1 MTQKKSQSEETDTT
15 PTTSPTEST
24 QNLESAEPTQTIEE
38 ESTESLS
45 AKERKAARAA
55 AKKKAE
61 YFLIL
66 KRTLIAIIA
75 GIVAGAFCFYFEKE
89 LIGTQGSSD
98 FALLSILIMI
108 AFVLIQKHIFMA
120 LRIDYTTLQT
130 KDWFFQGFM
139 TFGFWFMTWTIL
151 LSGTFDE
158 AAIETV
164 ISATANITAV
174 P

>member
-1 MTQKKSQSEETDTT
+1 
-15 PTTSPTEST
+15 
-24 QNLESAEPTQTIEE
+24 
-38 ESTESLS
+38 
-45 AKERKAARAA
+45 
-55 AKKKAE
+55 
-61 YFLIL
+61 
-66 KRTLIAIIA
+66 
-75 GIVAGAFCFYFEKE
+75 
-89 LIGTQGSSD
+89 
-98 FALLSILIMI
+98 MI